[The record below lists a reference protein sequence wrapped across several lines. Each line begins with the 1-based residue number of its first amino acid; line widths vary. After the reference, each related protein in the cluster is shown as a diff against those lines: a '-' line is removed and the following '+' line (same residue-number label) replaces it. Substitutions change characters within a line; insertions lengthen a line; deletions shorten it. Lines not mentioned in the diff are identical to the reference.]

1 MGRMSTS
8 MKVEQT
14 QKLRSDMRYCM
25 ISTSSVD
32 WCLANAKGQALNFI
46 STFFAQEAGRR
57 RTARIA
63 NMVRNAGFPAIKC
76 IDDYDMSELRLP
88 EPMTVDYLKDLVFI
102 KDKHSLI
109 MHGICGSGKTMLA
122 ICLGMEACR
131 CGYKVRFFTL
141 AQLAVRLKTAAQE
154 ERLENFLLSLRNL
167 DLLIIDEWGYTSVD
181 SESAGYLFRVV
192 ADSYEQKSLIITT
205 NLAFSDWGRLFTDE
219 QLAAAII
226 DRIVHYGHLV
236 DTGKKDWRL
245 SCSPMN
251 GKQFVRVVKKQD

>member
-205 NLAFSDWGRLFTDE
+205 NLVADHNHESGLQRL
-219 QLAAAII
+219 
-226 DRIVHYGHLV
+226 
-236 DTGKKDWRL
+236 GKA
-245 SCSPMN
+245 
-251 GKQFVRVVKKQD
+251 VRR

>member
-88 EPMTVDYLKDLVFI
+88 EPMTVDYLRNLVFI

-141 AQLAVRLKTAAQE
+141 AQLAVRLKTAA
-154 ERLENFLLSLRNL
+154 
-167 DLLIIDEWGYTSVD
+167 
-181 SESAGYLFRVV
+181 
-192 ADSYEQKSLIITT
+192 
-205 NLAFSDWGRLFTDE
+205 
-219 QLAAAII
+219 
-226 DRIVHYGHLV
+226 
-236 DTGKKDWRL
+236 
-245 SCSPMN
+245 
-251 GKQFVRVVKKQD
+251 

>member
-131 CGYKVRFFTL
+131 NGYKVRFFTL

-192 ADSYEQKSLIITT
+192 ADSYEQKS
-205 NLAFSDWGRLFTDE
+205 
-219 QLAAAII
+219 
-226 DRIVHYGHLV
+226 
-236 DTGKKDWRL
+236 
-245 SCSPMN
+245 
-251 GKQFVRVVKKQD
+251 